1 MDINNKLDELKNI
14 LKKAE
19 LFNHAISILNFD
31 VETIAPKDA
40 LEDENETINYFSNEY
55 FKMLNNDNVNSLIV
69 YLHDN
74 IKRLDYYD
82 QLLIEKLYE
91 SYLKSKNITPE
102 FDLKRNQIYSKGYM
116 AWLDAKEKKDYNLFK
131 EAFNNV
137 INIQKEEIN
146 LRDNKFDSLYDN
158 MLNDC
163 EKGLLQAGSYA

>member
-69 YLHDN
+69 YLHDKKFN
-74 IKRLDYYD
+74 AKH
-82 QLLIEKLYE
+82 LLCIRIIFIRHQGV
-91 SYLKSKNITPE
+91 SH
-102 FDLKRNQIYSKGYM
+102 
-116 AWLDAKEKKDYNLFK
+116 
-131 EAFNNV
+131 
-137 INIQKEEIN
+137 
-146 LRDNKFDSLYDN
+146 
-158 MLNDC
+158 
-163 EKGLLQAGSYA
+163 AGKIFISF